1 LEVPSF
7 ASHKKPEDDLSADNL
22 LSKSAEPVEL
32 PPSEPAAL
40 GSSITKEEH
49 DTQLQMTVSD
59 RGRIAHAKPPGHALI
74 WGFLSSKAAILGDNT
89 SEAITWAK
97 EMAERTRSAFIS
109 RGMPFHL
116 DCDPILSP
124 NSLIFKVKGSSD
136 VTEATI
142 NKYRSEIRTTDA
154 VDILSVVGEVGRI
167 SVAIRRSPRAILHS
181 AEMFCRYLSEVA
193 EGKAVAHDVPVAVRE
208 DDNSLVYL
216 KPFEQPHSLVAG
228 ATGSGKSVLLRNMVA
243 AVCLAQ
249 SPDEVQVTL
258 IDAKGG
264 LDFNCLYPLP
274 HILEHEGSKLVD
286 NPDVAL
292 ELLKHI
298 NEDMDQ
304 RYELFKKHVVDNLK
318 SYRKKTGN
326 KLPIRWLIFDEFGI
340 WVQDDDF
347 RKAIEPPINTLAK
360 KARAAGIFLVLA
372 D

>member
-1 LEVPSF
+1 
-7 ASHKKPEDDLSADNL
+7 
-22 LSKSAEPVEL
+22 
-32 PPSEPAAL
+32 
-40 GSSITKEEH
+40 
-49 DTQLQMTVSD
+49 
-59 RGRIAHAKPPGHALI
+59 
-74 WGFLSSKAAILGDNT
+74 
-89 SEAITWAK
+89 
-97 EMAERTRSAFIS
+97 
-109 RGMPFHL
+109 
-116 DCDPILSP
+116 
-124 NSLIFKVKGSSD
+124 
-136 VTEATI
+136 
-142 NKYRSEIRTTDA
+142 
-154 VDILSVVGEVGRI
+154 
-167 SVAIRRSPRAILHS
+167 
-181 AEMFCRYLSEVA
+181 MFCRYLSEVA

-372 D
+372 DQRPDNRDFPMQTRSNLANRLALKVADKGTSKIALDEEGAENLLKHGHMLAKTADYPYAVYCQVPFIDTEEMRELSETIGAQFTGADSADPSENV